1 MKEQEVISISIESEI
16 KTIAEEIFSQFGLT
30 KSEAIEL
37 FYQQVALTKDI
48 PFIQRN
54 FNQKTVNAIKE
65 IDEKEDLTTYSNF
78 AELRQDLG
86 V

>member
-1 MKEQEVISISIESEI
+1 MKEQEAINISIESEI

-37 FYQQVALTKDI
+37 FYRQVALTKNI
-48 PFIQRN
+48 PFIQEN
-54 FNQKTVNAIKE
+54 FNQETINAFKE
-65 IDEKEDLTTYSNF
+65 LEAKEDLTTYNDF

>member
-1 MKEQEVISISIESEI
+1 MKEQEAINISIESEI

-37 FYQQVALTKDI
+37 FYRQVALTKNI
-48 PFIQRN
+48 PFIQEN
-54 FNQKTVNAIKE
+54 FNQETINAFKE
-65 IDEKEDLTTYSNF
+65 LEAKEDLTTYNNF

>member
-1 MKEQEVISISIESEI
+1 MKEQEAINISIESEI

-37 FYQQVALTKDI
+37 FYRQVALTKNI
-48 PFIQRN
+48 PFIQKD
-54 FNQKTVNAIKE
+54 FNQETINAFKE
-65 IDEKEDLTTYSNF
+65 LEAKEDLTIYNNF
-78 AELRQDLG
+78 AEIRQDLG